1 MQAKAILKG
10 KFKAL
15 NAQFFKTEEKNLR
28 SVIYA
33 YLSKNRSVN

>member
-1 MQAKAILKG
+1 MQAKAVVKG

-15 NAQFFKTEEKNLR
+15 NAYLLKLRKNLR

-33 YLSKNRSVN
+33 YPSKNRSVN